1 MDIVNS
7 ILNNGECLHLF
18 TNDEMEGLYHAIAPS
33 IKREYPNMI
42 LDPKKFF
49 NSRVRK
55 NLHICL
61 TLTAESAI
69 FQTIL
74 KQYPKMI
81 SCCQIYWI
89 KGINCS
95 FNMKLEIKKVN
106 KKLNS
111 YDNENPQDD
120 LNLKSS

>member
-7 ILNNGECLHLF
+7 LLNNGECLHLF
-18 TNDEMEGLYHAIAPS
+18 TNDEMEGLYNAIAPS

-61 TLTAESAI
+61 TLTANSEL

-74 KQYPKMI
+74 KNYPKMI
-81 SCCQIYWI
+81 SCCQIDWI
-89 KGINCS
+89 KGYL
-95 FNMKLEIKKVN
+95 FLLLLLFEHRKLFFSPRFQVF
-106 KKLNS
+106 
-111 YDNENPQDD
+111 
-120 LNLKSS
+120 